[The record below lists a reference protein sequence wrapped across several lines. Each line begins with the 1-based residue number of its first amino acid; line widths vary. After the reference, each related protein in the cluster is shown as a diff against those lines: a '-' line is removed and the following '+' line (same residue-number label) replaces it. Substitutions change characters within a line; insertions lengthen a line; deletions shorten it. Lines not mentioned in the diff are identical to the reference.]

1 MHRYSLLK
9 ISGLIFFILFIYII
23 QSFRW
28 SGEKGAQKAHEN
40 FISYF
45 SEKRFGKCSNY
56 ISEEYSDQ
64 WHFNNDEIALALR
77 DYAKHFFLY
86 FQANWENNS
95 IRKVSETFHI
105 TGNLKIDGKG
115 NQLTEII
122 MKESNKHLLH
132 PFTFHWIKSNPLPWS
147 WKLIKIEHSKLEVP
161 SGYVP
166 GKSFNSSRW

>member
-64 WHFNNDEIALALR
+64 WQFNNDEIALALR

-95 IRKVSETFHI
+95 IEKFQKLFI
-105 TGNLKIDGKG
+105 L
-115 NQLTEII
+115 LEI
-122 MKESNKHLLH
+122 
-132 PFTFHWIKSNPLPWS
+132 
-147 WKLIKIEHSKLEVP
+147 
-161 SGYVP
+161 
-166 GKSFNSSRW
+166 